1 MAEITAEGHMS
12 TTTTIIDGKNGSV
25 PSSSMKVGKK
35 SVTEDLVTTFSSP
48 AAWLLVVALIVTW
61 SAVAIVMFDLVD
73 YKDLAG
79 IATYAQHCDD
89 PCFPPGRSVHK
100 LSTEPLRIIHETL
113 EESSD
118 WIYGFFSLLSDI
130 VWSDDDDSDEGET
143 EPSLKKEIQKQKTER
158 PEKRTPAKAH
168 RDKPEKQEKI
178 ERKEPPKVTS
188 KDKLE
193 RQEKPEKKERHAA
206 VHKEKP
212 EKPEKQE
219 KKAPSKVTQKDAP
232 ERHEKAE
239 KKPPPK
245 EEKKVKSTKVEAKVK
260 KEVKDGKGEAKTT
273 TEKVKQAETKTT
285 ETGLIKAKTKVKEE
299 KALQTVTKSDKK
311 DQYAFCRYVIDMF
324 AQGDFYPGAAHKE
337 FAPPRLLLEHS
348 PRKKPAA
355 IEEEKSVVVPREVK
369 KRKEEKKKS
378 DEKKATTETKVK
390 EKTGKKEKA
399 HEKTAVPEIKK
410 ADKKEAAV
418 SKELKKPAKA
428 PAANPAIKKAAAP
441 EPHNKEKI
449 SESGKTTK
457 KEVKVHGVE
466 TPKSKDKPKTK
477 QGNPGK
483 DKELKSPAATKDKEH
498 AKEKEGKNP
507 TTLKEKVITGP
518 SNVTK
523 EARLS
528 PPNLQKRADS
538 LKGKN
543 PKNTENLRE
552 KDTGKRKDVKPPT
565 ALKEKDSSK
574 RKEIKASTNPK
585 EKAAVK
591 KEGEKKG
598 RINSYQVG
606 KSNFTFVLM
615 HQLEATSENPHEH
628 KHERVKREKAVSQS
642 KPEEKMKQQKTTPT
656 EKSAQTKPTK
666 HETVKHEKDVPL
678 TKPIKPKNTAKPTAE
693 IPTSA
698 TKKTKTIK
706 EKEEKTSVKKQPKD
720 EKTKVKEDPRHQNL
734 TSGKDRVQNRLR
746 NLKVHKFMGPH
757 RIQPWALKELA
768 EEVAMPLSN
777 IFDKT
782 WQFGGA
788 PTDWKRGNII
798 PIFKKGY
805 KEEPGND
812 RSVSLTPGSGK
823 IMEQLLLETLL
834 RHNLNNEMIG
844 NGQHGITKVK
854 SCLTNFL
861 AFYHRVTAV
870 VDEGRA
876 TGIISLDLNQGTV
889 PRDIYV
895 SRMERR
901 GSDEWATGWIKNWLD
916 DHAQSVEVSGA
927 MSKWKAVPSGVPQG
941 SVLGLVLFNIFIG
954 DMDSGFQC
962 TLSEFTDDTQMC
974 DVVNTLEGSNNTQRD
989 LVRFERWAQVI
1000 LMKFN
1005 NAKCEVLHL
1014 VWDSPK
1020 NNFRLGREWK
1030 ETSAGEKDLGLLV
1043 YERLD
1048 MTQQCVLEV
1057 KKAVCILGCIKSS
1070 VASTSKE
1077 LILSL
1082 YSALVRPQLEYCVQD
1097 WEPEHK
1103 KDVDM
1108 LEQVQK
1114 GVIKLSTGLEH
1125 ISYEDRLRE
1134 MRQFS
1139 LEKRRLRGYL
1149 ITVFQYLQGAC
1160 KRAKEGHFTTACSD
1174 RENGFKLKEVGFSL
1188 DIREKVFT
1196 VRVVRLWNRLPREV
1210 VDSPSLEV
1218 FKARLGRTLRY
1229 LV

>member
-25 PSSSMKVGKK
+25 PSSSMRVGKK
-35 SVTEDLVTTFSSP
+35 SVTEDFVNTFSSP

-79 IATYAQHCDD
+79 LAQHCDD

-130 VWSDDDDSDEGET
+130 VWSDDDDSDEGEV

-158 PEKRTPAKAH
+158 PEKRTPAKATQ
-168 RDKPEKQEKI
+168 RDKPEKQEKT

-232 ERHEKAE
+232 ERHEKTE

-260 KEVKDGKGEAKTT
+260 KEVKDGKGEAKTA
-273 TEKVKQAETKTT
+273 EKVKQAETKTT

-378 DEKKATTETKVK
+378 DEKKTMTETKVK

-399 HEKTAVPEIKK
+399 HEKTSVPEIKK

-428 PAANPAIKKAAAP
+428 PAANPAIKKTAAP
-441 EPHNKEKI
+441 DPQKKEKI
-449 SESGKTTK
+449 MESGKTTK
-457 KEVKVHGVE
+457 KEAKVHAAVE
-466 TPKSKDKPKTK
+466 TPKSKAGLEKKEGKTTK
-477 QGNPGK
+477 AAVQDPGK
-483 DKELKSPAATKDKEH
+483 DKELKSPAATKNKEL
-498 AKEKEGKNP
+498 AKVKEGKNP
-507 TTLKEKVITGP
+507 TSLREKVITGP

-523 EARLS
+523 EARFS
-528 PPNLQKRADS
+528 PPSLQKRADS
-538 LKGKN
+538 LKVKNLKN
-543 PKNTENLRE
+543 PESIRE
-552 KDTGKRKDVKPPT
+552 KETGKRKDVKPPT

-574 RKEIKASTNPK
+574 RKEIKASNNPK

-591 KEGEKKG
+591 KEGEKK
-598 RINSYQVG
+598 
-606 KSNFTFVLM
+606 
-615 HQLEATSENPHEH
+615 ATSENTHEH

-642 KPEEKMKQQKTTPT
+642 KPEEKMKQEKTAPT
-656 EKSAQTKPTK
+656 EKSAQAKPAK
-666 HETVKHEKDVPL
+666 HVAIRHEKDVPF
-678 TKPIKPKNTAKPTAE
+678 TKPVKPKNTAKPTAE

-698 TKKTKTIK
+698 TKKPNTIK
-706 EKEEKTSVKKQPKD
+706 EKEEKTTTKKQLKD
-720 EKTKVKEDPRHQNL
+720 EKAKVKEDPRHQNL
-734 TSGKDRVQNRLR
+734 TSGKDQVQTRLR
-746 NLKVHKFMGPH
+746 NLKVYKSMGPDK
-757 RIQPWALKELA
+757 ILPWVLKELA

-777 IFDKT
+777 IFEKS
-782 WQFGGA
+782 WQSGGV
-788 PTDWKRGNII
+788 PTALKKGNIM
-798 PIFKKGY
+798 PIFKKGD

-812 RSVSLTPGSGK
+812 RSVSLPPVSGK
-823 IMEQLLLETLL
+823 IMEKLLLETLL
-834 RHNLNNEMIG
+834 RHKEHNEMTG
-844 NGQHGITKVK
+844 NSQYGMTKVE

-861 AFYHRVTAV
+861 ASYDRVTAV

-876 TGIISLDLNQGTV
+876 TGIISLDLNKGTV
-889 PRDIYV
+889 PQDIYV
-895 SRMERR
+895 SKMERR

-916 DHAQSVEVSGA
+916 DHAQSAEVSGA

-941 SVLGLVLFNIFIG
+941 SVFGLVLFNIFIA
-954 DMDSGFQC
+954 DMESGFQC
-962 TLSEFTDDTQMC
+962 TLSEFTNDSDDTQVC
-974 DVVNTLEGSNNTQRD
+974 DAINTLEGRNNTQRD
-989 LVRFERWAQVI
+989 LVRLERWAQVI

-1014 VWDSPK
+1014 VWRSPR
-1020 NNFRLGREWK
+1020 NSFRLGREWK
-1030 ETSAGEKDLGLLV
+1030 ETRAGETDLGLPV
-1043 YERLD
+1043 HENLD

-1077 LILSL
+1077 VILSL

-1097 WEPEHK
+1097 WEPEHE

-1108 LEQVQK
+1108 LEQVEE
-1114 GVIKLSTGLEH
+1114 GVITLSPGLEH
-1125 ISYEDRLRE
+1125 ISYEDRQRE
-1134 MRQFS
+1134 MGQFS

-1160 KRAKEGHFTTACSD
+1160 KRAKEGLFTTACSD

>member
-1 MAEITAEGHMS
+1 MHWELPAVPSALALPSQPWKHSSGSSTSCLWGHMS

-25 PSSSMKVGKK
+25 PSSPMKVGKK

-73 YKDLAG
+73 YKTLAG
-79 IATYAQHCDD
+79 IATYSQHCDD
-89 PCFPPGRSVHK
+89 PCSPPGRSVHK

-130 VWSDDDDSDEGET
+130 VWSDDDDSDEGEV
-143 EPSLKKEIQKQKTER
+143 EPSLKKEIQKEKMER
-158 PEKRTPAKAH
+158 PEKRTPAKATH
-168 RDKPEKQEKI
+168 RDKPEKQEKT
-178 ERKEPPKVTS
+178 EKKEPPKVTS
-188 KDKLE
+188 KDKVE

-219 KKAPSKVTQKDAP
+219 KKAPSKVSQKDAP

-260 KEVKDGKGEAKTT
+260 KEVKDGKGEAKTA
-273 TEKVKQAETKTT
+273 EKVKKAETKAT

-324 AQGDFYPGAAHKE
+324 AQGDFYPGAGHKE
-337 FAPPRLLLEHS
+337 FVPPRLLLEHS

-355 IEEEKSVVVPREVK
+355 IEEEKSIVVPKEVK

-378 DEKKATTETKVK
+378 DEKKTTTETKMK

-410 ADKKEAAV
+410 ADKKEAVV

-441 EPHNKEKI
+441 EQHKKEKVM
-449 SESGKTTK
+449 ESGKAPK
-457 KEVKVHGVE
+457 KEAKVHASVE
-466 TPKSKDKPKTK
+466 TPKSKAGLEKKEGKATKAAVQDKPKMK

-483 DKELKSPAATKDKEH
+483 EKESKSPAATKDKEH
-498 AKEKEGKNP
+498 EKEKEGKNP
-507 TTLKEKVITGP
+507 TSLKEK
-518 SNVTK
+518 
-523 EARLS
+523 
-528 PPNLQKRADS
+528 DS

-543 PKNTENLRE
+543 PRNPEILRE
-552 KDTGKRKDVKPPT
+552 KEAGKRKDVKPPA

-585 EKAAVK
+585 EKA
-591 KEGEKKG
+591 
-598 RINSYQVG
+598 
-606 KSNFTFVLM
+606 
-615 HQLEATSENPHEH
+615 TSENPHEH
-628 KHERVKREKAVSQS
+628 KHERVKREKAVSQT
-642 KPEEKMKQQKTTPT
+642 KPEEKMKQQKATPT
-656 EKSAQTKPTK
+656 EKSAQAKTAK
-666 HETVKHEKDVPL
+666 HEAVRHEKDVPL
-678 TKPIKPKNTAKPTAE
+678 TKPVKPKNTAKPTAE

-698 TKKTKTIK
+698 TRKTKTTK
-706 EKEEKTSVKKQPKD
+706 EKEEKTTEKKQLKD
-720 EKTKVKEDPRHQNL
+720 EKTKVKEDPRHQNV
-734 TSGKDRVQNRLR
+734 TSGKDQVQNHLR
-746 NLKVHKFMGPH
+746 NLEVHKSMGPVK
-757 RIQPWALKELA
+757 IQPWVLKELA
-768 EEVAMPLSN
+768 EEVAMPLPS
-777 IFDKT
+777 IFEKS
-782 WQFGGA
+782 WQSGRV
-788 PTDWKRGNII
+788 PTEWKSGNII
-798 PIFKKGY
+798 PFFKKAD
-805 KEEPGND
+805 KEELGND
-812 RSVSLTPGSGK
+812 RSVSLPSMSDK

-834 RHNLNNEMIG
+834 RNTENNEMIAG
-844 NGQHGITKVK
+844 SQHGITKAK

-861 AFYHRVTAV
+861 AVYHSVTAV

-876 TGIISLDLNQGTV
+876 TGIISLDLNKDTV

-895 SRMERR
+895 SKMERR
-901 GSDEWATGWIKNWLD
+901 GSDSWATGWIKNWLD
-916 DHAQSVEVSGA
+916 DHAQNVEVSGA
-927 MSKWKAVPSGVPQG
+927 MSKWKAVPRGVPQG
-941 SVLGLVLFNIFIG
+941 TVLGLVLFNILIG

-962 TLSEFTDDTQMC
+962 TLSEFTHDTQMC
-974 DVVNTLEGSNNTQRD
+974 EAVNTLEGRNNTQRD

-1014 VWDSPK
+1014 VWRSPK
-1020 NNFRLGREWK
+1020 TNFRLGREWK
-1030 ETSAGEKDLGLLV
+1030 ETSPGEKDLGLLV
-1043 YERLD
+1043 EEKLD
-1048 MTQQCVLEV
+1048 MTQQCVLAV
-1057 KKAVCILGCIKSS
+1057 KKDICILGCIKSR
-1070 VASTSKE
+1070 VVSTSKE
-1077 LILSL
+1077 MIVSL
-1082 YSALVRPQLEYCVQD
+1082 YSALVRPHLDYCVQD
-1097 WEPEHK
+1097 WEPQHK
-1103 KDVDM
+1103 KDVEM

-1114 GVIKLSTGLEH
+1114 GVIKLTPGLEH
-1125 ISYEDRLRE
+1125 ISYENRLRE
-1134 MRQFS
+1134 MGQFS
-1139 LEKRRLRGYL
+1139 LENRRLRGYL
-1149 ITVFQYLQGAC
+1149 ITAFQYVKGTC
-1160 KRAKEGHFTTACSD
+1160 KRAKEGLLTTACGD
-1174 RENGFKLKEVGFSL
+1174 RTRENGFKLKEVGFSL

-1218 FKARLGRTLRY
+1218 FKARLDKVLRY
-1229 LV
+1229 LL